1 MYLSVKK
8 VKPLNDYNLE
18 LTFENNEIKI
28 FDVKPYL
35 DTGLFKTLKD
45 EKIFKRVKVSY
56 DTIEWPNKADLD
68 PEVLYEKSRS
78 KSTEISN
85 EVKGI
90 NTTG

>member
-1 MYLSVKK
+1 MTILRKEMYLSVKK

-45 EKIFKRVKVSY
+45 KNFFRMVKVSY
-56 DTIEWPNKADLD
+56 DTIEWPNKVDLD
-68 PEVLYEKSRS
+68 PEVLYEKS
-78 KSTEISN
+78 K
-85 EVKGI
+85 VKVRKKAV
-90 NTTG
+90 

>member
-18 LTFENNEIKI
+18 LTFENNEIKV
-28 FDVKPYL
+28 FDLKPYL

-45 EKIFKRVKVSY
+45 EKIFKMVKVLY

-68 PEVLYEKSRS
+68 PEVLYEKSKIKIRE
-78 KSTEISN
+78 KETI
-85 EVKGI
+85 
-90 NTTG
+90 

>member
-45 EKIFKRVKVSY
+45 EIKITFNRSVTAHLKLS
-56 DTIEWPNKADLD
+56 NK
-68 PEVLYEKSRS
+68 
-78 KSTEISN
+78 
-85 EVKGI
+85 
-90 NTTG
+90 